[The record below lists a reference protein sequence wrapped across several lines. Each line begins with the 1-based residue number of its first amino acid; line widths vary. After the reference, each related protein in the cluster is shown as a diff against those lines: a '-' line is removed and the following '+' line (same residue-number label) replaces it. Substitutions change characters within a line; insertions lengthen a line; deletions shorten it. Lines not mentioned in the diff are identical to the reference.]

1 VVLVAQ
7 ERHPLRQDHQD
18 QSTLEDL
25 VDQLGLEDRQGHPHR
40 QDRRDLST
48 LEDLVDQLGLE
59 DRQGHPHRQ
68 ARRDLSTLEA
78 LVVQE
83 RHSLQQDQQDPE
95 HLCDLEDLRARWDL
109 ADQ

>member
-1 VVLVAQ
+1 MALSVLKAQLVPADRPDLADPAHHLLLQDLQDPSSLGGLVVLVAQ

-25 VDQLGLEDRQGHPHR
+25 VD
-40 QDRRDLST
+40 
-48 LEDLVDQLGLE
+48 LV
-59 DRQGHPHRQ
+59 
-68 ARRDLSTLEA
+68 A
-78 LVVQE
+78 QE
-83 RHSLQQDQQDPE
+83 RHPLRQDPQDPE